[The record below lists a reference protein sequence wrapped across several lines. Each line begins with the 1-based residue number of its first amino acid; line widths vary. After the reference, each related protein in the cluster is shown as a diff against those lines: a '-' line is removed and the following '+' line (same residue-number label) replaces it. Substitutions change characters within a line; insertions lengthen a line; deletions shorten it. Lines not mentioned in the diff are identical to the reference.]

1 MRGNLTSRCDCKLNI
16 LKNVINYA
24 VMRQHIQHS
33 SKNYYLAFYSYIYNV
48 STLEITI
55 DWFRYKMDALAQL
68 VMSTIT
74 FFCILL

>member
-1 MRGNLTSRCDCKLNI
+1 MRGNLISRCDCKLNI

-24 VMRQHIQHS
+24 VMKQHIQHS
-33 SKNYYLAFYSYIYNV
+33 SKMISEYLYIYDV

-55 DWFRYKMDALAQL
+55 DWFRCKIDALTQL
-68 VMSTIT
+68 VMSAIT

>member
-33 SKNYYLAFYSYIYNV
+33 SKYYFLAFYDV
-48 STLEITI
+48 CTQEITI
-55 DWFRYKMDALAQL
+55 DWFRYKIYALEQL
-68 VMSTIT
+68 VMSAIT

>member
-24 VMRQHIQHS
+24 VMKQHIQHS
-33 SKNYYLAFYSYIYNV
+33 SRNYHLAFYSYIYYKF
-48 STLEITI
+48 TLEITI

-68 VMSTIT
+68 VMSAIT
-74 FFCILL
+74 FFCIL

>member
-16 LKNVINYA
+16 LKNVINYT
-24 VMRQHIQHS
+24 VMKQHIQHS
-33 SKNYYLAFYSYIYNV
+33 SKNYFGVYDV

>member
-1 MRGNLTSRCDCKLNI
+1 MRGNLTRRCDCKLNI
-16 LKNVINYA
+16 LKNVINYT
-24 VMRQHIQHS
+24 VMKQHIQHS
-33 SKNYYLAFYSYIYNV
+33 SKIISGYDV

-68 VMSTIT
+68 VMSAIT

>member
-16 LKNVINYA
+16 LKNVINYS
-24 VMRQHIQHS
+24 VMKQHIHQI
-33 SKNYYLAFYSYIYNV
+33 SKNYFGVYDV

-68 VMSTIT
+68 VMSAIT
-74 FFCILL
+74 FFCIL

>member
-16 LKNVINYA
+16 LKNVINYT
-24 VMRQHIQHS
+24 VMKQHIQHS
-33 SKNYYLAFYSYIYNV
+33 LKNYFGV

-68 VMSTIT
+68 VMSAIT

>member
-16 LKNVINYA
+16 LKNVINYT
-24 VMRQHIQHS
+24 VMKQHIQHS
-33 SKNYYLAFYSYIYNV
+33 SKNYFGAFYIYNV

-55 DWFRYKMDALAQL
+55 DWFRYKMDALTQL
-68 VMSTIT
+68 VMSAIT

>member
-24 VMRQHIQHS
+24 VMKQHIQHTV
-33 SKNYYLAFYSYIYNV
+33 YIYDV

-55 DWFRYKMDALAQL
+55 DWFHYKMDALAQL
-68 VMSTIT
+68 VMSAIT

>member
-24 VMRQHIQHS
+24 VMKQHIQHTVPKITS
-33 SKNYYLAFYSYIYNV
+33 EYIYDV

>member
-33 SKNYYLAFYSYIYNV
+33 SKNYYLAFYNV

>member
-24 VMRQHIQHS
+24 VMKQHIQHTV
-33 SKNYYLAFYSYIYNV
+33 YPYIYDV

-55 DWFRYKMDALAQL
+55 DWFHYKMDALAQL
-68 VMSTIT
+68 VMSAIT